1 MSFRDSASFLPVR
14 AYFITTTRRKFHE
27 KNRFRMSKQFEAEIG
42 VETILTVCY
51 SKNDS
56 PIKMKLRKEIAMETF
71 VGNLGLFL

>member
-1 MSFRDSASFLPVR
+1 
-14 AYFITTTRRKFHE
+14 
-27 KNRFRMSKQFEAEIG
+27 MSKQFEAEIG

-56 PIKMKLRKEIAMETF
+56 RIKMKLRKEIAMETF